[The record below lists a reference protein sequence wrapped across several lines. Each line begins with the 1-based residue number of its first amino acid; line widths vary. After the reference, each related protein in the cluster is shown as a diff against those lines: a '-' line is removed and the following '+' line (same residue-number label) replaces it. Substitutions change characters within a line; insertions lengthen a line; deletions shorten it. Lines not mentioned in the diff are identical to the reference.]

1 MELADYASSF
11 LFLPLLAL
19 CRNLN
24 VAEDNDLGKEAEEI
38 GNIVSGLNCKIV
50 VQFEKYKDFYNALR
64 VLCGRSLQKVGSLF
78 LSTCS
83 LVLQELS
90 TMLFGLIIT
99 SHRA

>member
-78 LSTCS
+78 LCTCS

-90 TMLFGLIIT
+90 TMLFVLIIM
-99 SHRA
+99 SH

>member
-11 LFLPLLAL
+11 LFLPLLVL

-78 LSTCS
+78 LCTCS

-90 TMLFGLIIT
+90 TMLFVLIIM
-99 SHRA
+99 SH